1 VAYAVICDCIGRFIA
16 AGNIKLNFVQDVLSA
31 EAHAIKQDLLLAPRV
46 ILTSDYMDVILVMK
60 EVGQSSGVAATIF
73 DDCYH
78 LASEFPKIIFG
89 HSFRESNCVAHEL
102 ARVARGIADQVWLD
116 DPPNF
121 LLPVFLNDVTLL
133 SNE

>member
-1 VAYAVICDCIGRFIA
+1 MD
-16 AGNIKLNFVQDVLSA
+16 
-31 EAHAIKQDLLLAPRV
+31 AI
-46 ILTSDYMDVILVMK
+46 SVMK
-60 EVGQSSGVAATIF
+60 EGGQSSGVAAAIF

-78 LASEFPKIIFG
+78 LASEFPKIIFE

-102 ARVARGIADQVWLD
+102 ARVARGIASQVWLD

-121 LLPVFLNDVTLL
+121 LLPVLLNDVTLI

>member
-1 VAYAVICDCIGRFIA
+1 
-16 AGNIKLNFVQDVLSA
+16 
-31 EAHAIKQDLLLAPRV
+31 
-46 ILTSDYMDVILVMK
+46 MDTISVMK
-60 EVGQSSGVAATIF
+60 EGGQSSGVAAAIF

-78 LASEFPKIIFG
+78 LASEFSKIIFE

-102 ARVARGIADQVWLD
+102 ARVARGIAGHVWLD

-121 LLPVFLNDVTLL
+121 LLPVLQKDVTLI